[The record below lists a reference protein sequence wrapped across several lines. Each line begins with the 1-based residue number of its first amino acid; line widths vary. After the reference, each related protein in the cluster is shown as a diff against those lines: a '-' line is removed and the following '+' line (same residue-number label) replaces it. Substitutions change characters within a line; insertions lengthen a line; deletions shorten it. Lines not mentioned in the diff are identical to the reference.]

1 MSIVVRFRELTGS
14 WEEEIASPEPL
25 TCREAARA
33 ALEQAGKDS
42 SRDLK
47 NVIFMTGGRRVDG
60 GSPVPDGETLS
71 VVVLLGGG

>member
-1 MSIVVRFRELTGS
+1 MSIVVRFRELAGS
-14 WEEEIASPEPL
+14 WEEEISSPGPL

-33 ALEQAGKDS
+33 ALDRAGKDP

-47 NVIFMTGGRRVDG
+47 NVIFMAGGKRVG
-60 GSPVPDGETLS
+60 GDSPVPDGETLS